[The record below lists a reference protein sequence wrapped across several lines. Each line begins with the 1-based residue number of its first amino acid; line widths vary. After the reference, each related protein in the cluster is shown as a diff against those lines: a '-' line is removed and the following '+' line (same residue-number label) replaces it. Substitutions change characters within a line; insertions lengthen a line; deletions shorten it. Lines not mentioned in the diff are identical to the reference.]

1 MECSEKHP
9 STSLS
14 HNRGTSGGGHQRFGF
29 PITASLISEKFF
41 VQSELVFANHFS
53 TFFI

>member
-29 PITASLISEKFF
+29 PITAGLVSEEIFC
-41 VQSELVFANHFS
+41 S
-53 TFFI
+53 I